1 VLSRGYRRLRGEH
14 AEAAASVAEA
24 RGHRARRLAAAIVAV
39 HGPHLSIEEG
49 DIGAWFRLWGRA
61 CLAFTPGRLIN
72 ALDREC
78 AASGG
83 ALVRVGTSRTALSQ
97 HCLCGARVP
106 KSLGQRTHLCP
117 DCGLSG
123 DRDLVSAAL
132 AAFTTLDD
140 AGLPVSARV
149 DYDHARRAQSAFGQR
164 LKAAVAESTVLRP
177 PRDATA
183 ARQTP
188 GGRTQACPCSAE
200 RRSLPRADPG
210 REPRLAT
217 GKSRTQPAH
226 FGHNFWNGA

>member
-61 CLAFTPGRLIN
+61 CLAFTPGRLIG

-83 ALVRVGTSRTALSQ
+83 ALVRVGTSPTALSQ

-106 KSLGQRTHLCP
+106 KSLGQRTHRCP

-140 AGLPVSARV
+140 AGLPGSARV
-149 DYDHARRAQSAFGQR
+149 DYDHARRALSAFGQR

-183 ARQTP
+183 ARQN
-188 GGRTQACPCSAE
+188 RVA
-200 RRSLPRADPG
+200 
-210 REPRLAT
+210 EPRRAPARRNAGPCLVPT
-217 GKSRTQPAH
+217 PVGSLVSPPGSHERSRRH
-226 FGHNFWNGA
+226 FGHNFRNGA